1 MANAAGIQSV
11 PHLETWREDMFLS
24 PAVLWGTFSLGFF
37 HHQVSQIVGYGARGD
52 FQSYSHIVK
61 NHKNNEILHN
71 MKLAITVW
79 FPL

>member
-24 PAVLWGTFSLGFF
+24 PAVLWGTFLLGFF

-52 FQSYSHIVK
+52 FQSWWRLFSTFQ
-61 NHKNNEILHN
+61 N
-71 MKLAITVW
+71 
-79 FPL
+79 P